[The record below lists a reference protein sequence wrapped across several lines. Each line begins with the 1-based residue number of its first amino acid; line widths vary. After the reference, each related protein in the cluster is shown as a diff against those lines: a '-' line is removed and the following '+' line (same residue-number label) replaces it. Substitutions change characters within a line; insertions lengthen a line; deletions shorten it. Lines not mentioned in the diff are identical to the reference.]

1 MTELAIEQSLSD
13 ERLLMHELT
22 HRLNNEL
29 GSIISIVSLTAA
41 RCRNPEVRNALV
53 DVTELLHHSADVHR
67 ALQMPAHNT
76 NVDAGMYL
84 TRLCQCLSL
93 SRLNPMK
100 ITLVIVAGPLLM
112 PADRCWRLGM
122 IVYELI
128 TNAARHAF
136 QGTGGEIRV
145 DLLRSDTFVECRVLD
160 NGCARASIRPARG
173 LKIIR
178 ELVQGLDGTFCQEFG
193 EQGSTSII
201 AFRVD
206 SKLKPARAC
215 LLQNSAA
222 FCERSS

>member
-76 NVDAGMYL
+76 NIDAGMYL

-100 ITLVIVAGPLLM
+100 ITLVIAAGPLLT

-136 QGTGGEIRV
+136 AGTGGEIRV
-145 DLLRSDTFVECRVLD
+145 GLGCSGSFVRCKVVD
-160 NGCARASIRPARG
+160 SGSAPPNIRAGRG
-173 LKIIR
+173 LRIIE
-178 ELVQGLDGTFCQEFG
+178 ELVQSLDGTFIQEFG
-193 EQGSTSII
+193 KRGSVSTIT
-201 AFRVD
+201 FRV
-206 SKLKPARAC
+206 
-215 LLQNSAA
+215 
-222 FCERSS
+222 